1 MKRSFYVDIL
11 IGIFI
16 FLLVNVLTTK
26 FLKETYGLTT
36 KEQIEYSFKRIK
48 DPKYNGIILGN
59 SRMYRGINP
68 DKLEFGNFYNF
79 AHDNDSFNQMYYKLL
94 YVENKSNKKI
104 KYLIMGVDYFQF
116 SFLSDTRNYIYGKKF
131 PNEYME
137 DFENSQNFTNKL
149 NFYFKEQSNKF
160 KTSLSIL
167 MEILKNKK
175 VVKYY
180 KLEKN
185 GWYHEQINKK
195 GQLFDTAKRE
205 WEILEVQKKYFFNI
219 LEYCKKNNIKVF
231 MVMAPLRKEEE
242 KCYPKEIVEK
252 YKEFFISNIG
262 IDYLDYSHYL
272 DSNIEYFEDVTHLNE
287 KGANKFSEELNN
299 KISSL
304 L

>member
-11 IGIFI
+11 IGTFI

-48 DPKYNGIILGN
+48 DSKYNGIILGN

-68 DKLEFGNFYNF
+68 DKLKFGNFYNF

-116 SFLSDTRNYIYGKKF
+116 SFLSDTRNYIYGNKF
-131 PNEYME
+131 SNEYMK
-137 DFENSQNFTNKL
+137 DFENSKNFINKL
-149 NFYFKEQSNKF
+149 NFYFEEKATKF
-160 KTSLSIL
+160 KISLNTL
-167 MEILKNKK
+167 LEVMKNRKIIK
-175 VVKYY
+175 TY
-180 KLEKN
+180 KLEEN

-195 GQLFDTAKRE
+195 GQLSDTVKRE
-205 WEILEVQKKYFFNI
+205 WEILEVQKKYFFYI

-231 MVMAPLRKEEE
+231 MVMAPLRKVEE
-242 KCYPKEIVEK
+242 KYYPKEIVGK
-252 YKEFFISNIG
+252 YKKFFISNIG
-262 IDYLDYSHYL
+262 INYLDYSHYL